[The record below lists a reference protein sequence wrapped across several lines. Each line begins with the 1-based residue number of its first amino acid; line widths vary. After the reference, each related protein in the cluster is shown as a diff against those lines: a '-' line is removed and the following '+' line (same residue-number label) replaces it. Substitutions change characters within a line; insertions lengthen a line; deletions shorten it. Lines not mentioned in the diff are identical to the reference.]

1 MGRRRAPLS
10 RALGLLDGR
19 MRLVAHGQGGVVT
32 AAQCRA
38 LGGDDGAIRTLLGSG
53 GWCRA
58 RRGVY
63 RDVRAGPSPHADRV
77 FLGRCAALLAAL
89 AGPAVVS
96 HGSAAR
102 LLGLPAPPGG
112 FGTRVHVTRRP
123 PAPTNDP
130 LLGDVHVTGYD
141 DADVLDVHGVP
152 VLAGA
157 RLVLDCCAVLE
168 PDSALAAAD
177 AALRLGLTDP
187 DALTDALDRR
197 RVPAVA
203 ARVLDRADPGGTNW
217 FESSSR
223 WWLLEAGLP
232 RPRLQVPFA
241 ADGRRAEVDLWFPEH
256 RTVGEADGAGK
267 YDEPGA
273 LFAEKRREDWL
284 RDRFGVEV
292 VRWVPG
298 EMRTPAGR
306 TEVVD
311 RLRRAFGRHR

>member
-1 MGRRRAPLS
+1 
-10 RALGLLDGR
+10 

-53 GWCRA
+53 AWCRE

-63 RDVRAGPSPHADRV
+63 RDVRSDPPDVDRA

-89 AGPAVVS
+89 GGPAVVS

-112 FGTRVHVTRRP
+112 FGSRVHLTRRP

-141 DADVLDVHGVP
+141 DADVLDLHGVP

-157 RLVLDCCAVLE
+157 RLVLDCCAVLQ
-168 PDSALAAAD
+168 PDSALAVAD

-187 DALTDALDRR
+187 DALTDAPDRR

-203 ARVLDRADPGGTNW
+203 ARVLDRADAGGTNW

-241 ADGRRAEVDLWFPEH
+241 AGGRRAEVDLWFPEH

-273 LFAEKRREDWL
+273 LFAEKRREDRL

-306 TEVVD
+306 AEVVD
-311 RLRRAFGRHR
+311 RFRRAFARRR